1 MRKARAR
8 SAPAPDVA
16 PGSFAHK
23 PPPLAVRLPTIRTVP
38 DPWKGATYVLRGL
51 LGSGD
56 DNPKMAKSNRAG
68 TGYRSWGLSLA
79 PATESGYQLC
89 SSSTPGCR
97 AACLYRQGHGRLD
110 PGIAAA
116 RIARAVAFK
125 EHRDWFESMLVSELG
140 RITRKADLEGYRVAV
155 RLNVVSD
162 VMWEREF
169 PALFWLFRDVQFYDY
184 SKHAKRVFRFL
195 SDELPPNYSLTF
207 SLSED
212 TEADARTVLEGGGNV
227 AVVFRSGLPK
237 DWFGFPVLDGDETDL
252 RFLDPPGVVVGL
264 RAKGTAKTDRS
275 GFVFDPVGL
284 ESYRRRLPL
293 GVV

>member
-1 MRKARAR
+1 MRKVRAR
-8 SAPAPDVA
+8 
-16 PGSFAHK
+16 K
-23 PPPLAVRLPTIRTVP
+23 PSPLAVRLPNLPTVP
-38 DPWKGATYVLRGL
+38 DPWRGATYVLRGL

-56 DNPKMAKSNRAG
+56 DNPKLARSNRAG
-68 TGYRSWGLSLA
+68 TGYRTWGLSLA

-89 SSSTPGCR
+89 ASSTPGCR
-97 AACLYRQGHGRLD
+97 AACLYRQGQGRID

-125 EHRDWFESMLVSELG
+125 EHRDWFTASLVSELG
-140 RITRKADLEGYRVAV
+140 RITRRADAEGFRVAV

-184 SKHAKRVFRFL
+184 TKHVRRVFRFL
-195 SDELPPNYSLTF
+195 GDELPLNYSLTL

-212 TEADARTVLEGGGNV
+212 NRADARTVLEGGGNV
-227 AVVFRSGLPK
+227 AVVFRNGLPK
-237 DWFGFPVLDGDETDL
+237 DWFGCPVMDGDETDL

-264 RAKGTAKTDRS
+264 RAKGTAKADRS
-275 GFVFDPVGL
+275 GFVVEPDEVAAG
-284 ESYRRRLPL
+284 RRAL
-293 GVV
+293 VVC

>member
-1 MRKARAR
+1 MGKVRAR
-8 SAPAPDVA
+8 TTSVDDVH
-16 PGSFAHK
+16 PSSLVHK
-23 PPPLAVRLPTIRTVP
+23 PPPLAVRLPDLPTVP
-38 DPWKGATYVLRGL
+38 APWRGSTHVLRGL

-56 DNPKMAKSNRAG
+56 ANPKLAKSNASG
-68 TGYRSWGLSLA
+68 LGYKTWGLSLA

-89 SSSTPGCR
+89 ASSTPGCR

-116 RIARAVAFK
+116 RIARTVAFK
-125 EHRDWFESMLVSELG
+125 EHRDWFKRMLVWELG
-140 RITRKADLEGYRVAV
+140 RITRRADAVGYQVAV

-169 PALFWLFRDVQFYDY
+169 AALFWLFRDVQFYDY
-184 SKHAKRVFRFL
+184 SKHAKRVFRSL
-195 SDELPPNYSLTF
+195 AGELPPNYSLTF

-212 TEADARTVLEGGGNV
+212 SEADARTVLECGGNV
-227 AVVFRSGLPK
+227 AVVFRNGLPK

-264 RAKGTAKTDRS
+264 RAKGTARQDTS
-275 GFVFDPVGL
+275 GFVVDPVTL
-284 ESYRRRLPL
+284 APARHRLAL
-293 GVV
+293 AVG

>member
-8 SAPAPDVA
+8 STPAGDAHPS
-16 PGSFAHK
+16 SFVRK
-23 PPPLAVRLPTIRTVP
+23 PPPLAVRLPDIPTVP
-38 DPWKGATYVLRGL
+38 APWRGSVHVLRSL

-56 DNPKMAKSNRAG
+56 DNPKLAKSNRAG
-68 TGYRSWGLSLA
+68 TGYKTWGLSLA
-79 PATESGYQLC
+79 PATESGYNLC

-110 PGIAAA
+110 PGIAVA

-125 EHRDWFESMLVSELG
+125 EHRDWFAASLVYELG
-140 RITRKADLEGYRVAV
+140 RITRRADAEGYRIAV

-195 SDELPPNYSLTF
+195 ADELPPNYSLTF

-212 TEADARTVLEGGGNV
+212 SEPDA
-227 AVVFRSGLPK
+227 
-237 DWFGFPVLDGDETDL
+237 
-252 RFLDPPGVVVGL
+252 
-264 RAKGTAKTDRS
+264 
-275 GFVFDPVGL
+275 
-284 ESYRRRLPL
+284 
-293 GVV
+293 